1 MFLINEFERLKV
13 ATGLAKT
20 LKRNRTLEKVNIESN
35 FITGDGGL
43 KIIKAIQKNTVLHE
57 LRIDNQRHIF
67 GQNIEGE
74 FVKYLRHNETLC
86 RFGYQFGNAGHRMTC
101 SNYMTRYVYATSNA
115 GIPTDSYFRNTDK
128 KRRERVAL
136 NRAMGKRPE
145 PRKQI
150 KVVSTSKEWLIHLHL
165 SVEL

>member
-1 MFLINEFERLKV
+1 MVYGREYWTLRPKNERSKV
-13 ATGLAKT
+13 AHALAKT

-101 SNYMTRYVYATSNA
+101 SNYMTR
-115 GIPTDSYFRNTDK
+115 
-128 KRRERVAL
+128 
-136 NRAMGKRPE
+136 
-145 PRKQI
+145 
-150 KVVSTSKEWLIHLHL
+150 
-165 SVEL
+165 